1 MPELSERTALYRLFN
16 ERGEL
21 LYIGVSADPAERL
34 KVHKWGPNRM
44 TWAAEVVRQTVE
56 WHASR
61 PKAFKAEARA
71 IKAERPRYNGT
82 HNFPLAP
89 FGPDFWPRV
98 TATRG
103 RRRALTSLILR
114 EIDSG
119 RWMPGMKIPSCG
131 AMARATGISETTA
144 TLAIR
149 DLQRE
154 GRLTLLN
161 GVGVFVY
168 DGTEIYR
175 PNRSTA

>member
-1 MPELSERTALYRLFN
+1 MPEPPERTALYRLFSA
-16 ERGEL
+16 RIEL
-21 LYIGVSADPAERL
+21 LYIGVSADPQERL
-34 KVHKWGPNRM
+34 KVHRWGPYRM

-56 WHASR
+56 WHPSR
-61 PKAFKAEARA
+61 SQALKAEARA
-71 IKAERPRYNGT
+71 IRAEHPQYNGT

-89 FGPDFWPRV
+89 FGPGFWPRV
-98 TATRG
+98 TAPRG

-131 AMARATGISETTA
+131 AMAGATGISETTA

-149 DLQRE
+149 DLQQE
-154 GRLTLLN
+154 GRLKLLH

-168 DGTEIYR
+168 DGNEIYR
-175 PNRSTA
+175 PNRSTT